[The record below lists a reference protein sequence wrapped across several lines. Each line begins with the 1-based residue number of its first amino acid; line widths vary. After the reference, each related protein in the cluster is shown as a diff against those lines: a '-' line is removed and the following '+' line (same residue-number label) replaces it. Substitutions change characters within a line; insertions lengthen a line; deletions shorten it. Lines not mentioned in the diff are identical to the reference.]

1 MLLSSLATAQ
11 LLLIM
16 VLESSFGKALDDPPT
31 LEWTRKR
38 GCTPS
43 LSCLSV
49 ANLCTIKKS
58 FVCGDGCLASVLL
71 LLWLCGARKSVRRLH
86 IVNRV
91 ILRHRPSKRNMAMKN
106 AMNNNNTKSPILYFD
121 EGNHSWWLSED
132 YSLLMDYV
140 FFSNLRWYVSILV
153 DQMRWQ
159 IRILLYRMTS
169 RVRSGTD

>member
-1 MLLSSLATAQ
+1 MLLSSLVTAQ

-38 GCTPS
+38 GCMPS

-132 YSLLMDYV
+132 YSLLMDSV
-140 FFSNLRWYVSILV
+140 FFLIWDGINFGWSNEVA
-153 DQMRWQ
+153 D
-159 IRILLYRMTS
+159 
-169 RVRSGTD
+169 